1 MLPSTESAND
11 TDTGEGTTQETNIL
25 EEHEVIDSDDEED
38 DNEMDVDDESEDK
51 ISVEGDESEGEE
63 NDEVY

>member
-11 TDTGEGTTQETNIL
+11 TDTGEGTTQETK
-25 EEHEVIDSDDEED
+25 EEHDVIDSDDEED